1 VSQKSGSAKV
11 LTLGRSP
18 DKCGIFALESFQER
32 GKSAA
37 KKNLQRKKA
46 EKQQLQGTKKGELS
60 DPL

>member
-1 VSQKSGSAKV
+1 V

-18 DKCGIFALESFQER
+18 DKCGIFARENFQER